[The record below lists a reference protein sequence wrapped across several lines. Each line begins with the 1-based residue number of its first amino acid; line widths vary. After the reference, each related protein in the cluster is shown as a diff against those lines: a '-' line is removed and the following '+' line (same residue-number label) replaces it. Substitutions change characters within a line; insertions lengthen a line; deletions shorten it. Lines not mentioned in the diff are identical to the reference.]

1 MQLQPNQGNVG
12 LSLCEPSRASE
23 VVLEIGTLS
32 RNLGTWGGYLG
43 TLDASILM
51 RARSRSMGSR
61 CVVACCIGRGVHA
74 SEHSMLTTTQA
85 GQVINQVIREDPAEA
100 GAPKHW
106 QMT

>member
-1 MQLQPNQGNVG
+1 MQLQPNQGNLG
-12 LSLCEPSRASE
+12 LSLCESSRASE

-61 CVVACCIGRGVHA
+61 CVVACCIGREGCMRL
-74 SEHSMLTTTQA
+74 STLCSPPRRQD
-85 GQVINQVIREDPAEA
+85 R
-100 GAPKHW
+100 
-106 QMT
+106 